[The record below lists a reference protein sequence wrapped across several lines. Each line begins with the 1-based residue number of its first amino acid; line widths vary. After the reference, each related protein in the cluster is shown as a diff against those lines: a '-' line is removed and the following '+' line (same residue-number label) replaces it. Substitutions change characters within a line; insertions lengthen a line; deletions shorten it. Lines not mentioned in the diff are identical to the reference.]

1 MKNVIYVL
9 GLLVLGFVVYNVI
22 SGESSE
28 TANDDIVIKPES
40 NSYLQTQPQQMFPM
54 MSVETPRV
62 DNADQPWYAG
72 SRDFLGMVTA
82 SDLSRA
88 MAGGGGFMSYSVNKS
103 WSDLSKMYN

>member
-88 MAGGGGFMSYSVNKS
+88 MAGGGGSMSYSVNKS